1 MTHIAYLQCISHRE
15 KCIVHSVLSNR
26 NMHLDNSPALP
37 DSLPDF
43 ERGFRPACEVKTGT
57 FDPRTTFGRP
67 WASRSS
73 LISSGLT
80 SDAPFPLLHQISGN
94 IFHIAGQNKFSI
106 ICIGN
111 IIFILDFLHF
121 ICSNEDDVCIL
132 RVLCKLSV

>member
-15 KCIVHSVLSNR
+15 KYIVH
-26 NMHLDNSPALP
+26 LP
-37 DSLPDF
+37 GSLPDF
-43 ERGFRPACEVKTGT
+43 ERGFRPACEVNGT

-67 WASRSS
+67 WVSHSL

-80 SDAPFPLLHQISGN
+80 LGAPFPLLHQISGN

-106 ICIGN
+106 ICIWN